1 MPVLSGLRTWRLA
14 RCRCSVTRH
23 RKYGPSE
30 EFLSAFLIVLCAD
43 VPEPVSGDGVQ
54 RCPAMEVSSNGG
66 PAMGV
71 SSNGGPAM
79 GVQQWGLPARPPA
92 AILAAVTLPEA
103 IETDAF
109 PQATE

>member
-1 MPVLSGLRTWRLA
+1 MPVLSGLRTWQLA

-66 PAMGV
+66 
-71 SSNGGPAM
+71 
-79 GVQQWGLPARPPA
+79 VQQWRLPARPPA

>member
-71 SSNGGPAM
+71 SSNGGPA
-79 GVQQWGLPARPPA
+79 RPPA